1 MTEDKYL
8 LRHEFEQEKGNLH
21 EKINEVD
28 KKHTDNFHGLM
39 RGLDKQ
45 NITQENMLKSQERSE
60 IILEGIRGSLEGV
73 SDRVLDLEYRT
84 RDNEEGLSSISQRVE
99 AEKKGNRE
107 VLIAWIGFLGLV
119 VTPLMT
125 LLANWLFN

>member
-1 MTEDKYL
+1 MTEDRYL
-8 LRHEFEQEKGNLH
+8 LRHEFEQEKGNIH

-39 RGLDKQ
+39 RRLDKQ

-60 IILEGIRGSLEGV
+60 IILESIRVSLEGV

-84 RDNEEGLSSISQRVE
+84 RDNEEGLSSMSQRIE

-125 LLANWLFN
+125 FLANWLFN